1 MDRMWFGGSTKLSD
15 VLDMGEGKGESR
27 MISRV
32 MTWAVGWMVVPFAE
46 IQKTRTEKSLGLTV
60 NS

>member
-32 MTWAVGWMVVPFAE
+32 MTWAV
-46 IQKTRTEKSLGLTV
+46 V
-60 NS
+60 NGGAICWDPED